1 MAMSLLRLLLL
12 SLLTLAGFAGANA
25 PEIIADTAER
35 HARQQLQ
42 NQPGKI
48 SITISPI
55 DSSRLPPCSAFEA
68 FTPAGGRLIGRT
80 QIGVRCLGP
89 GTFTILVSAQIAVTG
104 NYVTTS
110 KALRGGQVI
119 EAGDIIVANGDIG
132 NLPSGFVQEASVVV
146 GKTLRNSIGPGQ
158 VLRSDQ
164 FIAALVIRQGQNVK
178 VTSSGSGFSVTAEG
192 KAVANATVG
201 QLVQVKM
208 ASGQTVTGTARAD
221 GSVEISF

>member
-1 MAMSLLRLLLL
+1 MRSPWLFLPCLLAV
-12 SLLTLAGFAGANA
+12 AGFADANT

-35 HARQQLQ
+35 HVRQQLQ
-42 NQPGKI
+42 NLPGKI
-48 SITISPI
+48 SITTSPL
-55 DSSRLPPCSAFEA
+55 DTSRLPPCTAFEA
-68 FTPAGGRLIGRT
+68 YTPAGGRLIGRT

-89 GTFTILVSAQIAVTG
+89 STFTVLVSAQIAVTG

-119 EAGDIIVANGDIG
+119 EAGDIIVASGDIG
-132 NLPSGFVQEASVVV
+132 NLPSGFVQDAAAVV

-164 FIAALVIRQGQNVK
+164 IMAALVIRQGQNVK
-178 VTSSGSGFSVTAEG
+178 VISTGSGFSVTAEG
-192 KAVANATVG
+192 KAVANATIG

-208 ASGQTVTGTARAD
+208 PSGQTITGTARAD